1 MKASGQRIPPSKTQA
16 HYVGRLENGKVFDS
30 SYNRGKPLCFRV
42 GVGEVIKGW
51 DEGIIGGDG
60 VPPMLEG
67 NVHGRFLQNLDM
79 AQERLVVEEV
89 HVSFLL
95 IRYYCLTWSSLAKHD
110 LQSRE
115 LANCALL
122 FVRSLELRFHIGE
135 ILQLI
140 LLLN

>member
-42 GVGEVIKGW
+42 GVGE
-51 DEGIIGGDG
+51 
-60 VPPMLEG
+60 EG